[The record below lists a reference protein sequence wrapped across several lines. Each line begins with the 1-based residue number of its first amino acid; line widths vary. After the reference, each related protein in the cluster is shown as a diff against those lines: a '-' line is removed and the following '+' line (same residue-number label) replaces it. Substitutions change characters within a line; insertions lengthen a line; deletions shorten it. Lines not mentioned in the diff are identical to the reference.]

1 MVLKLFPIPKVD
13 YPEIA
18 EGIFPRHRFMS
29 AYEQK
34 VGLVLLLFR
43 VDLSIVQ
50 SIEGG
55 ATRQEV
61 AVSPLCCRAL

>member
-1 MVLKLFPIPKVD
+1 MVLKLFPISKVD

-34 VGLVLLLFR
+34 VGFAGFPFR
-43 VDLSIVQ
+43 GDFNIMP

-61 AVSPLCCRAL
+61 AVSSLCC

>member
-1 MVLKLFPIPKVD
+1 MLIDFLTSAANIKTIRQNKSDDMTCNVTQVD

-34 VGLVLLLFR
+34 VIAPCYLF
-43 VDLSIVQ
+43 
-50 SIEGG
+50 
-55 ATRQEV
+55 
-61 AVSPLCCRAL
+61 